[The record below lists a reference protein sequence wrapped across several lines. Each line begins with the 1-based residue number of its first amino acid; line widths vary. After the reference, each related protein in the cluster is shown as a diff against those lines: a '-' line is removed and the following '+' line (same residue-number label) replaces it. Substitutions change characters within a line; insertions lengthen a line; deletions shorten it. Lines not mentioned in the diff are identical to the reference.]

1 MPDLSAACIV
11 ENEWNYRDDL
21 SGIGICISR
30 CLLVL
35 AAHEKGRE
43 HLLGSGV
50 FETSPVVRWGAVRT
64 SAGDRGCGGG
74 GDRCCWGGEPEGE
87 QRPAMVMM
95 IRLGGW
101 CRKEEELGAATRST
115 FDV

>member
-11 ENEWNYRDDL
+11 EKEWNYKDDL

-43 HLLGSGV
+43 HLLSSEG
-50 FETSPVVRWGAVRT
+50 FETSPIVRWGAVGT
-64 SAGDRGCGGG
+64 SAGDRGCGGC
-74 GDRCCWGGEPEGE
+74 GDRWEGEPEGE
-87 QRPAMVMM
+87 PRPAIVII
-95 IRLGGW
+95 IRLGGGVG
-101 CRKEEELGAATRST
+101 KKKN
-115 FDV
+115 